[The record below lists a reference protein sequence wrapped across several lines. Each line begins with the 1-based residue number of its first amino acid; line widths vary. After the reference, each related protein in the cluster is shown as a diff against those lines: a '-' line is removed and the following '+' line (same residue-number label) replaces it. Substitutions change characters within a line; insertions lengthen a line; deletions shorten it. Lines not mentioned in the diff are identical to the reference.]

1 MSAAR
6 KPSHS
11 GNVEQI
17 YCSTESTPVSDELQ
31 KLTAM
36 LAPLCPRESG
46 IKFDFDG
53 RLRVHIDVRRFEE
66 MTALEALLPT
76 VCGGA
81 FHDVQRGLA
90 EKHSFFHRLSA
101 DVGR

>member
-6 KPSHS
+6 KPSHC

-66 MTALEALLPT
+66 MTTLEALLPT
-76 VCGGA
+76 VCGGI
-81 FHDVQRGLA
+81 FHEVQRGMA
-90 EKHSFFHRLSA
+90 GKHSFFHRVSA
-101 DVGR
+101 VVLH

>member
-6 KPSHS
+6 KPSHC

-17 YCSTESTPVSDELQ
+17 YCSAESTPVSDELQ

-46 IKFDFDG
+46 IKFDFDAAWAK
-53 RLRVHIDVRRFEE
+53 I
-66 MTALEALLPT
+66 
-76 VCGGA
+76 
-81 FHDVQRGLA
+81 
-90 EKHSFFHRLSA
+90 KHPVPA
-101 DVGR
+101 K